1 MHTSIQ
7 PTAHLDPETQQQI
20 MLAAPEKWLGI
31 KQDLTNSLTQD
42 AWVQFAQKNKSA
54 YITDEKWTIISYC
67 AYGNQGEY
75 YQQFIPNILHNF
87 YRPALLIYLFTRE
100 DEQNKGYAKQLFGEV
115 LSTAQSQG
123 HDWLLL
129 STWSPRLQ
137 DMYKRRGCSSFNVIH
152 PTNSF
157 FVKEGI
163 TKDAVLGKQLIP
175 HTH

>member
-1 MHTSIQ
+1 MQTIITPTHLLDTITKERIMHS
-7 PTAHLDPETQQQI
+7 
-20 MLAAPEKWLGI
+20 APSTRQGI
-31 KQDLTNSLTQD
+31 KQDLANSLTQD

-100 DEQNKGYAKQLFGEV
+100 DEQNKGYAKKLFREV
-115 LSTAQSQG
+115 LSVAQSQG